1 MLSLSKLY
9 MAFLLFFILS
19 VFAII
24 MNTNVMKS
32 TLHSAS
38 LCQCEKVTPIRQL
51 QTNVVSSNLT
61 KGNSFFSKGNLSKS
75 IEFRNRNSANTSMPV
90 FISSNKQNLDD
101 TPFFQK
107 NFTPAFVLGKEAD
120 RKVSVVIGIP
130 SVKRAGID
138 YLHGTLRSLFFNIHP
153 NNEDRVA
160 VVVMLAETDKNYV
173 ENQAKNIQS
182 SFTRQVTNG
191 LLQIISPDPSAYP
204 EFSAIPK
211 SLGDSED
218 RVKWRSKEVYDA
230 AYLMNYCQNKADYY
244 LMLEDDV
251 IAAKGY
257 AEAILDFAYQNQ
269 DADYLYLSFTRF
281 SSIGKLFRA
290 SDISTWVAYFL
301 TFYEVK
307 PIDWLMHDFAVIKY
321 CIHEMPD
328 KACGNRTKSK
338 QPQRRPSV
346 FQHVG
351 IKSSLEGKIQKSLD
365 KKFLFTSKT
374 ANQHRNPIGIITST
388 MTEIQSKVEK
398 WYTDNGRNNNLYYV
412 SNASADQCITIE
424 FKSEQIVSRILVKTG
439 SKLGKSYKL
448 TNGTAVLEV
457 LSKNSSQND
466 YEICAG
472 FDHNGEAECRFS
484 KNTIKSVRI
493 RIVQNLFSAK
503 AFDLIYIG

>member
-1 MLSLSKLY
+1 

-32 TLHSAS
+32 TLYSAS
-38 LCQCEKVTPIRQL
+38 QCQCEKVTPIRQL
-51 QTNVVSSNLT
+51 QTDVASSNLR
-61 KGNSFFSKGNLSKS
+61 KKNSFFSKGRLSNS
-75 IEFRNRNSANTSMPV
+75 TEFRNRNSANTSMPV
-90 FISSNKQNLDD
+90 FISSKKQYSDH

-130 SVKRAGID
+130 SVKRAGVD

-160 VVVMLAETDKNYV
+160 VVVMLAETDKKYV
-173 ENQAKNIQS
+173 ENQAKNIHS
-182 SFTRQVTNG
+182 FFTRQVTNG
-191 LLQIISPDPSAYP
+191 FLQIISPDPSAYP

-269 DADYLYLSFTRF
+269 DSDYLYLSFTRY

-290 SDISTWVAYFL
+290 SDISTWVTYFL

-307 PIDWLMHDFAVIKY
+307 PIDWLMQDFAVIKY
-321 CIHEMPD
+321 CTHEMPD

-351 IKSSLEGKIQKSLD
+351 IKSSLEGKIQKLVD
-365 KKFLFTSKT
+365 KKFFLLQK
-374 ANQHRNPIGIITST
+374 
-388 MTEIQSKVEK
+388 
-398 WYTDNGRNNNLYYV
+398 
-412 SNASADQCITIE
+412 
-424 FKSEQIVSRILVKTG
+424 
-439 SKLGKSYKL
+439 
-448 TNGTAVLEV
+448 
-457 LSKNSSQND
+457 
-466 YEICAG
+466 
-472 FDHNGEAECRFS
+472 
-484 KNTIKSVRI
+484 
-493 RIVQNLFSAK
+493 
-503 AFDLIYIG
+503 